1 MPAKE
6 IESREDDTS
15 LYLDVESD
23 LPWFLDSVLQRTDQ
37 ISLSSDR

>member
-15 LYLDVESD
+15 LHFDVESD
-23 LPWFLDSVLQRTDQ
+23 LPWFVDLVLQRSDQ